1 MVHSFCTC
9 SFGGVRYTAPDKIRQ
24 QYRESIRSTEAA
36 LSFAIF
42 SRPDGRP
49 NCLTH
54 PSLRYNSVSRCCVDV
69 CEYCKEVACIPRT
82 DAAASKFRSTGAFI
96 NHHLPPLKTDV
107 FLKMVKST
115 EELVDSIDKL
125 LQEVTPDAVADES
138 VFAEIDEKLAKI
150 DKHVKKFTAVYE
162 QFVDKTDPY
171 LYWGVSLFETVQ
183 TLPVKHWKNRKV
195 WEMCQDLHYGDYAE
209 LCSETNVFF
218 EHAFYETTNYKDE
231 KIKGMIGEFRV

>member
-9 SFGGVRYTAPDKIRQ
+9 SFGGVRYTAPDKIRK
-24 QYRESIRSTEAA
+24 QYRDSIRSTEAA

-49 NCLTH
+49 NYFTH
-54 PSLRYNSVSRCCVDV
+54 RSLRYNSVSRCCVDV
-69 CEYCKEVACIPRT
+69 CEYCKEVAGIPRT
-82 DAAASKFRSTGAFI
+82 DVAASKFRSTGAFI

-115 EELVDSIDKL
+115 EELVDTIDKL
-125 LQEVTPDAVADES
+125 LQEVPSDESVSAESVFAES

-162 QFVDKTDPY
+162 QFVDKTNPY
-171 LYWGVSLFETVQ
+171 LYWGVSLFEAVQ
-183 TLPVKHWKNRKV
+183 TLPVKQWKTARSGR
-195 WEMCQDLHYGDYAE
+195 CAR
-209 LCSETNVFF
+209 
-218 EHAFYETTNYKDE
+218 
-231 KIKGMIGEFRV
+231 I